1 MGFANETLQPV
12 RGQRVGDGAMNP
24 DKKGEEVT
32 DKIVRLSEE
41 LMNTPQPFRGG
52 ILMTRPRPG
61 SIEQEGEARESG
73 NQGHP
78 LEIWGAGYSG
88 RKLKKHALSP
98 VR

>member
-1 MGFANETLQPV
+1 MT
-12 RGQRVGDGAMNP
+12 P

-32 DKIVRLSEE
+32 DKIARLSEE

-52 ILMTRPRPG
+52 IPKTRPRLG
-61 SIEQEGEARESG
+61 STEQEGG
-73 NQGHP
+73 GQGVGGTMGHP

-88 RKLKKHALSP
+88 GKLKGHVLPP